1 MKNAPMIAMLAAPY
15 LLFGLYMTGNA
26 AVWPGALIVF
36 AAVMLFGALY
46 AFFLPR
52 TGAGGNQLLFW
63 CMLLKVCYIPVFL
76 LIFIVAL
83 GLFAVIIPL
92 LPFLALFDYLLL
104 LSTSAYGV
112 SGLWKCRQEGRLSAK
127 AAALHMILQFLFC
140 TDVISAVYCYV
151 KSRERR

>member
-52 TGAGGNQLLFW
+52 TGAGGNRILFW

-104 LSTSAYGV
+104 LSTSAYGI
-112 SGLWKCRQEGRLSAK
+112 SGLLRCGKENRLPAK
-127 AAALHMILQFLFC
+127 TAALNIILQFIFC
-140 TDVISAVYCYV
+140 ADVLSAIYCYR
-151 KSRERR
+151 KSRP